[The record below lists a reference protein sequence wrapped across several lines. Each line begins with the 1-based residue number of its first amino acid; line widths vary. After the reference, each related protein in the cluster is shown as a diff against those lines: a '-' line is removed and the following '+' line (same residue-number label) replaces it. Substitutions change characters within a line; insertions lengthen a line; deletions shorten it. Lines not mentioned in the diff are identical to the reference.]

1 MASLRLGVIADIHAG
16 PSDAPVETW
25 QGDYAPS
32 EGAALA
38 RRAVDLLC
46 EQGIDALVVLGDS
59 ANAGDHASLLEAIA
73 AISRP
78 DIPTWIVAGNVDLR
92 LDQSALEDAL
102 SAAKSAATIP
112 GAVGERFAGFR
123 IAGLRF
129 QGSNDDEIA
138 LHVRPDVASWGADS
152 VVLVSHYPVISRRR
166 EALADGWKYS
176 GDALRLD
183 GLADELAAR
192 PAPTIVL
199 HGHLHL
205 RDSVARGSLLQLGF
219 PALAEHGHQ
228 ASIVAVDERD
238 GDLDLEIRPISAL
251 GGGRPAAAVATPSL
265 RWTCASYYWSAASPE
280 SG

>member
-1 MASLRLGVIADIHAG
+1 MAKLRLGVIADIHAG
-16 PSDAPVETW
+16 PPDAPVETW

-38 RRAVDLLC
+38 RRAVELLC

-59 ANAGDHASLLEAIA
+59 ANAGDHASFLEAIA

-102 SAAKSAATIP
+102 LAATSAATIP
-112 GAVGERFAGFR
+112 ASVGERFAGFR

-192 PAPTIVL
+192 PAPTILL

-205 RDSVARGSLLQLGF
+205 GDAVARSSYLQLGF
-219 PALAEHGHQ
+219 PALAESGRHAAVVEIAQDGDELDVIVTPIP
-228 ASIVAVDERD
+228 ASSDER
-238 GDLDLEIRPISAL
+238 LPSAIGEPTRHWRCS
-251 GGGRPAAAVATPSL
+251 GGE
-265 RWTCASYYWSAASPE
+265 WQSA
-280 SG
+280 